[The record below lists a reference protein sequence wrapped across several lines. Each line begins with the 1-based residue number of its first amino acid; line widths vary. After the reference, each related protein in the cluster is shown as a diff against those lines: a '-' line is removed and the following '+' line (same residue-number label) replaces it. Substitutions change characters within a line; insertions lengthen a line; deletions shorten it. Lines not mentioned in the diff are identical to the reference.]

1 MIKVNLVPQELLDR
15 EVQKQRLAQ
24 VSVAAGF
31 LAVIFL
37 GVSFSHYYKGVALEK
52 RLIEAEAEFKR
63 LEAIV
68 KQVEELEAK
77 AKAVKSRLD
86 VIQDLLVARS
96 FYPRFMTEL
105 LKNLGEGV
113 WLVTLTAA
121 GSVSDLTVS
130 MTCQATGT
138 EAATAW
144 LRQLQT
150 STAFKDPTLGAI
162 TVASDGLVSFP
173 MTIKYRP
180 DAAGGKK

>member
-24 VSVAAGF
+24 GSVAAGF
-31 LAVIFL
+31 LAIIFL

-52 RLIEAEAEFKR
+52 RLVEAEAEFKR

-86 VIQDLLVARS
+86 VIQDLLVARA

-105 LKNLGEGV
+105 LKNLGDGV
-113 WLVTLTAA
+113 WLVSLSAS
-121 GSVSDLTVS
+121 GSPADLAVN
-130 MTCQATGT
+130 MACQATGP

-144 LRQLQT
+144 LRQLQAST
-150 STAFKDPTLGAI
+150 SFKDPSIGAI
-162 TVASDGLVSFP
+162 VLAGDGLVTFP
-173 MTIKYRP
+173 MSVRYRP
-180 DAAGGKK
+180 DVAAGKK

>member
-1 MIKVNLVPQELLDR
+1 MIKVNLVPQEILDR
-15 EVQKQRLAQ
+15 ERQKQRLAQ

-37 GVSFSHYYKGVALEK
+37 GVSFSHYYKGVTLEK
-52 RLIEAEAEFKR
+52 RLVESEAEFKR

-68 KQVEELEAK
+68 KQVEELEGK
-77 AKAVKSRLD
+77 AKAVKARLD

-113 WLVTLTAA
+113 WLVSLTAT
-121 GSVSDLTVS
+121 GTPTELTVS
-130 MTCQATGT
+130 MSCQATGP

-144 LRQLQT
+144 LRQLQQSPT
-150 STAFKDPTLGAI
+150 FKDPTIGAI
-162 TVASDGLVSFP
+162 VMAADGLTTFP
-173 MTIKYRP
+173 MTAKYRP
-180 DAAGGKK
+180 EAPAGKK

>member
-1 MIKVNLVPQELLDR
+1 MIKINLVPQELLDR

-31 LAVIFL
+31 LAIIFL
-37 GVSFSHYYKGVALEK
+37 GISFTHYYKGVALEK
-52 RLIEAEAEFKR
+52 RLVEAEAEFKR

-113 WLVTLTAA
+113 WLVSLAA
-121 GSVSDLTVS
+121 TGSPTDLAVS
-130 MTCQATGT
+130 MACQATGL

-144 LRQLQT
+144 LRHLQASPT
-150 STAFKDPTLGAI
+150 FKDPSLGAI
-162 TVASDGLVSFP
+162 TLAADGLVTFP
-173 MTIKYRP
+173 MQLKYRP
-180 DAAGGKK
+180 DASAVKK

>member
-1 MIKVNLVPQELLDR
+1 MIKVNLVPQEILDR
-15 EVQKQRLAQ
+15 ELQKQRLAQ

-52 RLIEAEAEFKR
+52 RLVESESEFKR

-77 AKAVKSRLD
+77 AKAVKARLD

-113 WLVTLTAA
+113 WLMSLTASGTPA
-121 GSVSDLTVS
+121 EMKVS
-130 MTCQATGT
+130 MSCQATGP
-138 EAATAW
+138 ESATAW
-144 LRQLQT
+144 LRQLQQST
-150 STAFKDPTLGAI
+150 SFKDPSIGSIVLAG
-162 TVASDGLVSFP
+162 DGLVTFP
-173 MTIKYRP
+173 MSALYKP
-180 DAAGGKK
+180 DAAAVKK